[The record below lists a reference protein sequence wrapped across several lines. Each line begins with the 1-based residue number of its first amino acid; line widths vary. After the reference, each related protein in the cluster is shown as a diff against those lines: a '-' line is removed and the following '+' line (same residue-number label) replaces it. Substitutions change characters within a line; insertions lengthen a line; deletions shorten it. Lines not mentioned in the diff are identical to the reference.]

1 MQETQETWV
10 LSLCLEDL
18 LEEEMATHSSISCL
32 ENPMDRNLVGYS
44 PWGHKESHM
53 TEQVC
58 KRIYNEAQFKGFPGA
73 QTVKSLPAMPE
84 TQSAPW
90 VGRSRG
96 EGNGDP
102 LQYLCQENP
111 VHRRSWQPIVH
122 GVTKSQ
128 TGLSD

>member
-10 LSLCLEDL
+10 LSLCSEDL
-18 LEEEMATHSSISCL
+18 PEEEMATHSSISCL

-44 PWGHKESHM
+44 PWGHKDSHM

-84 TQSAPW
+84 TQSDPW
-90 VGRSRG
+90 VGRSG
-96 EGNGDP
+96 GAGNGDP
-102 LQYLCQENP
+102 LQYLCQKNP
-111 VHRRSWQPIVH
+111 VHRRS
-122 GVTKSQ
+122 
-128 TGLSD
+128 